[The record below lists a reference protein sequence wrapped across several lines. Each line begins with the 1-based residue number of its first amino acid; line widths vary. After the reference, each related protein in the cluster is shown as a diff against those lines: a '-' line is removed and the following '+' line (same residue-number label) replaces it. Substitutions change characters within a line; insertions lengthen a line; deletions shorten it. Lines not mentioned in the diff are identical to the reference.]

1 MSIIEAASVD
11 AMSINNEEKILTLF
25 IEDDIV
31 WIDGE
36 MSVEEHI
43 QHLQKKI
50 NAYIRFL
57 NAKEHLK
64 VYPEAEEYTPCI
76 YAEFQ
81 YRVPFDVE
89 DAFQKLGDDLK
100 AKGIKFEYS
109 ILQVI

>member
-1 MSIIEAASVD
+1 MSIMEIASVD
-11 AMSINNEEKILTLF
+11 AMAVNNEEKSFTLL
-25 IEDDIV
+25 IQDDVV

-36 MSVEEHI
+36 MSVEDHVQLLE
-43 QHLQKKI
+43 KKI

-64 VYPEAEEYTPCI
+64 VYPETEEYTPCI
-76 YAEFQ
+76 YVEFQ

-100 AKGIKFEYS
+100 AKGIDFQYT
-109 ILQVI
+109 ILQII